1 MKSRLP
7 LIIVTSIVALGL
19 IVGVLT
25 MGTSSSTKTSTTPK
39 GSTAKMNSVHVS
51 GDLGSAPQFD
61 SPKGTPPTEMVVEDL
76 VVGNGA
82 QVLPTSTLTVQY
94 TLKAW
99 STGDVVDSS
108 WSRGTPAQFPLS
120 GVIQGW
126 QQGLPGMKVGGR
138 RLLVVPPT
146 LGYGA
151 QQVGPMKPN
160 ETLIFVIDLLGV
172 A

>member
-7 LIIVTSIVALGL
+7 FIIVTAIVATGL
-19 IVGVLT
+19 LFGVLT
-25 MGTSSSTKTSTTPK
+25 LGTNSANQKSTTTK
-39 GSTAKMNSVHVS
+39 GTNTNMSIVKVT
-51 GDLGSAPQFD
+51 GELGSAPVFE

-82 QVLPTSTLTVQY
+82 EVLPTSTLTVQY

-120 GVIQGW
+120 GVIAGW

-138 RLLVVPPT
+138 RLLIVPPS

-160 ETLIFVIDLLGV
+160 ETLIFVVDVLGI